1 MIKAGEV
8 TVNEN
13 HKATMKPSKK
23 RTQLSSMMA
32 TTSTKVSQA
41 NVKSILED
49 IPSPFNNGK

>member
-13 HKATMKPSKK
+13 HKATMKSSKK